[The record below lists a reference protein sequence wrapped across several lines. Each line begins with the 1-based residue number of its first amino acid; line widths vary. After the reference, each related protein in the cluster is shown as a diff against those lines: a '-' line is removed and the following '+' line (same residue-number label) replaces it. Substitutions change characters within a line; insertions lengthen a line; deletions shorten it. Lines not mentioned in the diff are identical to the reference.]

1 MGFES
6 DRAEGGFMEK
16 MRSNV
21 DVEDQGNVSDDSS
34 WEKEKNEVLDA
45 TKFSSVSKSL
55 MSTQLSTLN
64 LTCPSCENC
73 TLS

>member
-1 MGFES
+1 
-6 DRAEGGFMEK
+6 MEK

-21 DVEDQGNVSDDSS
+21 DVEDQGNISDDSS

-45 TKFSSVSKSL
+45 TKFSSVSKIF
-55 MSTQLSTLN
+55 MSTQLWTLN
-64 LTCPSCENC
+64 LTRPSCENC

>member
-1 MGFES
+1 MGSEAE
-6 DRAEGGFMEK
+6 RAEGGLMEK

-21 DVEDQGNVSDDSS
+21 DVEDQGNISDDSS

-45 TKFSSVSKSL
+45 TKFSSVSKSF
-55 MSTQLSTLN
+55 MSTQLSTPN
-64 LTCPSCENC
+64 LTRPSRENC